1 MSQTSDNQAPEMQ
14 NSSKMEIE
22 RVAKNNVR
30 KLSWREDWASIPYLV
45 FTSVGFIVSLLD
57 FIFIQD
63 LNFQISWLLILSLI
77 MLIFGGIMRIQ
88 SRRSLLKAGFTNLMA
103 TGRLQIVENHQL
115 VTNGVYK
122 HIRHPLYTGELIRNF
137 GFVLIFSSLYG
148 VLFMI
153 VGAVFLLIRIE
164 KEEKMMVEAF
174 GSIYERYQ
182 ITTKKLIPFLY

>member
-1 MSQTSDNQAPEMQ
+1 
-14 NSSKMEIE
+14 
-22 RVAKNNVR
+22 
-30 KLSWREDWASIPYLV
+30 
-45 FTSVGFIVSLLD
+45 
-57 FIFIQD
+57 
-63 LNFQISWLLILSLI
+63 
-77 MLIFGGIMRIQ
+77 MRIQ
-88 SRRSLLKAGFTNLMA
+88 SRRSLLKAGFTNLLA

-148 VLFMI
+148 ALFMI

-164 KEEKMMVEAF
+164 KEEKMMGEAF
-174 GSIYERYQ
+174 GSIYERYR